1 MEANNRKFRLRL
13 NLFDAI
19 VIVLALAAGALLL
32 WNRFKPSQP
41 SAPAAQSIQ
50 YTIRLKRVQPG
61 AGDLIQAGDTLVDTV
76 KNYELGQVVSCQVT
90 PAAQVIR
97 DDGAQAYVKAE
108 IPGYEDL
115 YIVLKS
121 SASISDEKIL
131 LDSGYQIRVGEA
143 VYARGPGYF
152 GSGEVYAIERGE

>member
-32 WNRFKPSQP
+32 WNRFKPSQT

-61 AGDLIQAGDTLVDTV
+61 VGDLIQAGDTLVDTV

-97 DDGAQAYVKAE
+97 DDGAQTYVKAE

-131 LDSGYQIRVGEA
+131 LDSGYQIRVGES